1 MLEWILYIPAVL
13 AGLSFA
19 YISICI
25 VALLRFR
32 ARINAKQDWSHRPPI
47 TVLKPVCGME
57 TNLAENLRS
66 FCRQDYDQF
75 QVIFGVHGEDDEA
88 IPTIRALIEE
98 FPERDLSLVI
108 DDTIIGSN
116 YKVSNLAN
124 MFGSAR
130 HDIIVVADSDM
141 RVCRDYLKA
150 VVAPFQDPQVG
161 AATCVYSGRAAGKLP
176 SKLGALF
183 INDWFLP
190 SALIPA
196 VFGRLTYC
204 FGATM
209 AIRRSNLEQ
218 FGSFNALAN
227 ILADDFMFGRLVHQ
241 QGHRVALI
249 PYIVENVIEDP
260 SLKSLF
266 LHELRWARTIR
277 SVEPLG
283 YAASAITEIVPL
295 AVIAAVCLY
304 VATGSFI
311 YAGGIFAAAAV
322 LRLALHYTISSTV
335 PGRGTAAPLLVPLRD
350 VMSPIIRLSSYFG
363 RKVTWR
369 KRDFVVHSNV
379 RLEPAE

>member
-1 MLEWILYIPAVL
+1 MLDWILYIPAIL
-13 AGLSFA
+13 AGLSFV
-19 YISICI
+19 YVNICI
-25 VALLRFR
+25 VALLLFR
-32 ARINAKQDWSHRPPI
+32 ERINAKQDWSHRPPI
-47 TVLKPVCGME
+47 TVLKPICGME

-75 QVIFGVHGEDDEA
+75 QVIFGVHGEDDKA

-150 VVAPFQDPQVG
+150 VVAPFKDPQVG

-283 YAASAITEIVPL
+283 YAASAITEILPL
-295 AVIAAVCLY
+295 AAIAAVCLY

-322 LRLALHYTISSTV
+322 LRLALHYTISSLV
-335 PGRGTAAPLLVPLRD
+335 SGRGSAAPLLVPLRD

-369 KRDFVVHSNV
+369 ERDFVIHSNV
-379 RLEPAE
+379 RLESAE

>member
-1 MLEWILYIPAVL
+1 MLDWILYIPAIL

-19 YISICI
+19 YVNICI
-25 VALLRFR
+25 VALLLFR
-32 ARINAKQDWSHRPPI
+32 ERINAKQDWSHRLPI
-47 TVLKPVCGME
+47 TVLKPICGME

-75 QVIFGVHGEDDEA
+75 QVIFGVHGEDDKA
-88 IPTIRALIEE
+88 IPIIRALIEE

-150 VVAPFQDPQVG
+150 VVAPFKDPQVG

-227 ILADDFMFGRLVHQ
+227 VLADDFMFGRLVHQ

-283 YAASAITEIVPL
+283 YAASAITEIMPL
-295 AVIAAVCLY
+295 AAIAAVCLY

-311 YAGGIFAAAAV
+311 YAGGIFAIAAV

-335 PGRGTAAPLLVPLRD
+335 SGRGTAAPLLVPLRD

-369 KRDFVVHSNV
+369 ERDFVIHSNV
-379 RLEPAE
+379 RLEVAE

>member
-1 MLEWILYIPAVL
+1 MLDWILYIPAIL

-19 YISICI
+19 YVNICI
-25 VALLRFR
+25 VALLLFR
-32 ARINAKQDWSHRPPI
+32 ERINAKQDWSHRPPI
-47 TVLKPVCGME
+47 TVLKPICGME

-75 QVIFGVHGEDDEA
+75 QVIFGVHGEDDKA

-150 VVAPFQDPQVG
+150 VVAPFKDPQVG

-260 SLKSLF
+260 SLKALF

-283 YAASAITEIVPL
+283 YAASTITEIVPL
-295 AVIAAVCLY
+295 AVIAAVCLF

-322 LRLALHYTISSTV
+322 LRLALHYTISSLV
-335 PGRGTAAPLLVPLRD
+335 SGRGSAAPLLVPLRD

-369 KRDFVVHSNV
+369 ERDFVIHSNV

>member
-1 MLEWILYIPAVL
+1 
-13 AGLSFA
+13 
-19 YISICI
+19 
-25 VALLRFR
+25 
-32 ARINAKQDWSHRPPI
+32 
-47 TVLKPVCGME
+47 
-57 TNLAENLRS
+57 
-66 FCRQDYDQF
+66 
-75 QVIFGVHGEDDEA
+75 
-88 IPTIRALIEE
+88 
-98 FPERDLSLVI
+98 LSLII

-124 MFGSAR
+124 MFGLAR
-130 HDIIVVADSDM
+130 NDIIVIADSDM
-141 RVCRDYLKA
+141 RVCQNYLKA
-150 VVAPFQDPQVG
+150 VAAPFKDPQVG

-196 VFGRLTYC
+196 IFSKLTYC

-227 ILADDFMFGRLVHQ
+227 VLADDFMLGRLVHQ
-241 QGHRVALI
+241 QGYRVALV

-283 YAASAITEIVPL
+283 YAASAITEIIPL
-295 AVIAAVCLY
+295 AMVAMVCLY
-304 VATGSFI
+304 LVTGSFL
-311 YAGGIFAAAAV
+311 YAGGIFAVAAV

-335 PGRGTAAPLLVPLRD
+335 PGRGNAAPLLVPLRD
-350 VMSPIIRLSSYFG
+350 VMSPVIRLSSYFG

-369 KRDFVVHSNV
+369 EREFVIQSNA
-379 RLEPAE
+379 RLEPAD